1 MPITVAIVEDDA
13 RIRRSLAAMLG
24 TADDIEC
31 VGQFASAE
39 EALRKIPAIKPRVIF
54 MDIHLPG
61 MSGVDCVR
69 ELAAIVPKPQIVM
82 LTSYDDS
89 DAIFSSL
96 SAGACGYLLKPI
108 RTAQLLAAVSDVY
121 SGGAPMSGQIARRV
135 VEAFN
140 KPAAAPSASV
150 ASLSERE
157 AQILQLLSEGYLY
170 KEIAEIV
177 FGGRLFR
184 RGCSRASRRVRRC
197 GGAHRVVR
205 RSLRNAC
212 GLAHRAGR
220 RFGQCASRCS
230 QLFDFLAHEFA
241 QLAVGLLFIRAVA
254 HAAPWKQIGA
264 VADVGIV
271 FIAPADKLEVFVFG
285 FHRVASRMALRICFS
300 W

>member
-24 TADDIEC
+24 TANDIEC
-31 VGQFASAE
+31 VGQFPNAE
-39 EALRKIPAIKPRVIF
+39 EALRKVPTLKPRVIF

-69 ELAAIVPKPQIVM
+69 EIAGTDPKPQIVM

-108 RTAQLLAAVSDVY
+108 RTAQLVAAVRDVY

-140 KPAAAPSASV
+140 KPAAKPAVSPAHP
-150 ASLSERE
+150 SLSERE

-170 KEIAEIV
+170 KEISDKLAISYSTVRTHIERIYEKLHV
-177 FGGRLFR
+177 Q
-184 RGCSRASRRVRRC
+184 SRAQAVARMNP
-197 GGAHRVVR
+197 RVV
-205 RSLRNAC
+205 
-212 GLAHRAGR
+212 
-220 RFGQCASRCS
+220 
-230 QLFDFLAHEFA
+230 
-241 QLAVGLLFIRAVA
+241 
-254 HAAPWKQIGA
+254 
-264 VADVGIV
+264 
-271 FIAPADKLEVFVFG
+271 
-285 FHRVASRMALRICFS
+285 
-300 W
+300 

>member
-69 ELAAIVPKPQIVM
+69 ELAAILSKPQIVM

-89 DAIFSSL
+89 EAIFSSL

-108 RTAQLLAAVSDVY
+108 RTAQLLAAVRDVY
-121 SGGAPMSGQIARRV
+121 SGGAPMSGHIARRV

-140 KPAAAPSASV
+140 KPSTTPPASPV
-150 ASLSERE
+150 TASLSERE
-157 AQILQLLSEGYLY
+157 SQILQFLSEGYLY
-170 KEIAEIV
+170 KEIAD
-177 FGGRLFR
+177 RLGISYSTVR
-184 RGCSRASRRVRRC
+184 THIERIYEKLHVQSRA
-197 GGAHRVVR
+197 
-205 RSLRNAC
+205 
-212 GLAHRAGR
+212 
-220 RFGQCASRCS
+220 Q
-230 QLFDFLAHEFA
+230 
-241 QLAVGLLFIRAVA
+241 AVA
-254 HAAPWKQIGA
+254 RLNEG
-264 VADVGIV
+264 
-271 FIAPADKLEVFVFG
+271 KL
-285 FHRVASRMALRICFS
+285 
-300 W
+300 

>member
-24 TADDIEC
+24 TANDIEC
-31 VGQFASAE
+31 VGQFPNAE
-39 EALRKIPAIKPRVIF
+39 EALRKVPTLKPRVIF

-69 ELAAIVPKPQIVM
+69 EIAGTDPKPQIVM

-108 RTAQLLAAVSDVY
+108 RTAQLVAAVRDVY

-140 KPAAAPSASV
+140 KPAAKPAVSPAHP
-150 ASLSERE
+150 SLSERE

-170 KEIAEIV
+170 KEISDKLAISYSTVRTHIERIYEKLHV
-177 FGGRLFR
+177 Q
-184 RGCSRASRRVRRC
+184 SRA
-197 GGAHRVVR
+197 
-205 RSLRNAC
+205 
-212 GLAHRAGR
+212 
-220 RFGQCASRCS
+220 Q
-230 QLFDFLAHEFA
+230 
-241 QLAVGLLFIRAVA
+241 AVARMNPRAV
-254 HAAPWKQIGA
+254 
-264 VADVGIV
+264 
-271 FIAPADKLEVFVFG
+271 
-285 FHRVASRMALRICFS
+285 
-300 W
+300 

>member
-24 TADDIEC
+24 TAEDIEC
-31 VGQFASAE
+31 VGEFASAE
-39 EALRKIPAIKPRVIF
+39 EALRNVPALRPRVIF

-69 ELAAIVPKPQIVM
+69 EIAGTGSKPQIVM

-108 RTAQLLAAVSDVY
+108 RTAQLLAAVRDVY

-140 KPAAAPSASV
+140 KPAAKPPSLPSHG
-150 ASLSERE
+150 SLSERE

-170 KEIAEIV
+170 KEISDKLSISYSTVRTHIERIYEKLHV
-177 FGGRLFR
+177 Q
-184 RGCSRASRRVRRC
+184 SRA
-197 GGAHRVVR
+197 
-205 RSLRNAC
+205 
-212 GLAHRAGR
+212 
-220 RFGQCASRCS
+220 Q
-230 QLFDFLAHEFA
+230 
-241 QLAVGLLFIRAVA
+241 AVA
-254 HAAPWKQIGA
+254 
-264 VADVGIV
+264 
-271 FIAPADKLEVFVFG
+271 
-285 FHRVASRMALRICFS
+285 RMNPRTL
-300 W
+300 

>member
-24 TADDIEC
+24 TARDIEC
-31 VGQFASAE
+31 VGQFPNAE
-39 EALRKIPAIKPRVIF
+39 EALRKVPTLKPRVIF

-69 ELAAIVPKPQIVM
+69 EIAATVPKPQIVM

-108 RTAQLLAAVSDVY
+108 RTAQLVAAVRDVY

-140 KPAAAPSASV
+140 KPALKPSVSPAHS
-150 ASLSERE
+150 SLSERE

-170 KEIAEIV
+170 KEISDNLSISYSTVRTHIERIYEKLHV
-177 FGGRLFR
+177 Q
-184 RGCSRASRRVRRC
+184 SR
-197 GGAHRVVR
+197 
-205 RSLRNAC
+205 
-212 GLAHRAGR
+212 
-220 RFGQCASRCS
+220 S
-230 QLFDFLAHEFA
+230 Q
-241 QLAVGLLFIRAVA
+241 AVA
-254 HAAPWKQIGA
+254 RMNLRAP
-264 VADVGIV
+264 
-271 FIAPADKLEVFVFG
+271 
-285 FHRVASRMALRICFS
+285 
-300 W
+300 